1 MFSLEQSLP
10 KRRIVVLQKYSF
22 SKHAKHSA
30 YGGVKAVDVGG
41 QPMVR
46 HNLRD
51 GGPLT
56 ASEIKSST
64 LQTNTERAVFEKL
77 HS

>member
-1 MFSLEQSLP
+1 M
-10 KRRIVVLQKYSF
+10 
-22 SKHAKHSA
+22 HSA

-51 GGPLT
+51 RGPLT

-64 LQTNTERAVFEKL
+64 IQIYTVGAVFEKL

>member
-1 MFSLEQSLP
+1 M
-10 KRRIVVLQKYSF
+10 
-22 SKHAKHSA
+22 HSA

-41 QPMVR
+41 QPVVR

-51 GGPLT
+51 GGTLT

-64 LQTNTERAVFEKL
+64 LQIYMVGAAFEKL
-77 HS
+77 NSWVKIVWI

>member
-1 MFSLEQSLP
+1 M
-10 KRRIVVLQKYSF
+10 
-22 SKHAKHSA
+22 HSA

-41 QPMVR
+41 QPVVR

-64 LQTNTERAVFEKL
+64 FQMYTVRAVFEKL
-77 HS
+77 NS

>member
-1 MFSLEQSLP
+1 M
-10 KRRIVVLQKYSF
+10 
-22 SKHAKHSA
+22 HSA

-56 ASEIKSST
+56 ASEINSST
-64 LQTNTERAVFEKL
+64 LQIYTVGAVFEKL
-77 HS
+77 KS

>member
-1 MFSLEQSLP
+1 MQM
-10 KRRIVVLQKYSF
+10 
-22 SKHAKHSA
+22 HSA
-30 YGGVKAVDVGG
+30 YGGVKAIDVGG

-64 LQTNTERAVFEKL
+64 LQM
-77 HS
+77 

>member
-1 MFSLEQSLP
+1 MISLEQALP
-10 KRRIVVLQKYSF
+10 KIRCVVLQKYSF
-22 SKHAKHSA
+22 LKHALHSA

-56 ASEIKSST
+56 ASKINSST
-64 LQTNTERAVFEKL
+64 LQMYTIRATL
-77 HS
+77 

>member
-1 MFSLEQSLP
+1 M
-10 KRRIVVLQKYSF
+10 
-22 SKHAKHSA
+22 HSA

-41 QPMVR
+41 QPVVR

-64 LQTNTERAVFEKL
+64 LRELYNTCYVRKVQLLGEDCVDMDKK
-77 HS
+77 